1 MRVTCRPPT
10 TLTSLLL
17 LLLKKLPLEL
27 VNQVDPLQHL
37 LLLLYVG
44 DAGALHTH
52 ARPPPPDAVP
62 ARPPAR
68 PDPSAASPSEDRGQL
83 GAPPCHGWQE
93 ADWRKAY
100 DQHEAAWLESGLR
113 KVLWY

>member
-1 MRVTCRPPT
+1 MTMRVTCRPPT

-44 DAGALHTH
+44 YAGALHTQ
-52 ARPPPPDAVP
+52 RM
-62 ARPPAR
+62 
-68 PDPSAASPSEDRGQL
+68 RGHRLQMLYRRGHQL
-83 GAPPCHGWQE
+83 GPTRQRPRYRRTG
-93 ADWRKAY
+93 
-100 DQHEAAWLESGLR
+100 
-113 KVLWY
+113 VN